1 MEILQSLAAGFA
13 VILTPANL
21 YYCFIGSLVGTLVG
35 VLPGIGPL
43 AALSLLL
50 PFTFNLPPV
59 ASLVM
64 LSAIFYGAMYGGSTT
79 SILVN
84 MPGEAASVVT
94 CLDGHEM
101 AKQGR
106 AGAAL
111 GMAALA
117 SFFAGTLGTVALTI
131 FSPVLVA
138 MALRFGPPEY
148 FAVMVLGFVMTLFM
162 VGGSALKAMVMLA
175 LGVFLSTVG
184 MDVVTGVE
192 RFAFGSVNLS
202 GGFDLVAIVM
212 GLFGVSEILLNIEE
226 SAAGEIV
233 SRKIRGLLP
242 TLRDWRDS
250 WAAILRGSAVGFG
263 LGVLP
268 GGGPVTASFLSYAL
282 ERRVSRHP
290 ERFGHGAIEGV
301 AGPEAANNAA
311 VAGAMIPLLSLGLP
325 SNAVT
330 ALLLGALVI
339 HGVQPGPM
347 LMAQRPDIFWG
358 VIASLYVGNV
368 MLLVL
373 NLPLVGLWVQLLR
386 VPYRILFPIIL
397 LLTVI
402 GTYSIN
408 HNIFDVWVM
417 IGFGLAGYVLRK
429 LEYELAPLVL
439 ALVLGPLLE
448 QSLRQSL
455 IMSSGSPAIFVT
467 RPITGALI
475 LLAAVLVILLVV
487 GRRRNHREAG
497 LFAGPQPRE
506 GSS

>member
-1 MEILQSLAAGFA
+1 VEILEGLAAGFA
-13 VILTPANL
+13 VILTPTNL
-21 YYCFIGSLVGTLVG
+21 YYSFIGSLVGTLVG

-50 PFTFNLPPV
+50 PFTFTLPPV

-84 MPGEAASVVT
+84 IPGEAASVVT

-117 SFFAGTLGTVALTI
+117 SFIAGTVANVALTL
-131 FSPVLVA
+131 FSPVLA
-138 MALRFGPPEY
+138 ALALRFGPPEY
-148 FAVMVLGFVMTLFM
+148 FAVMVLGFVTTLFM
-162 VGGSALKAMVMLA
+162 VGGAALKAMVMLA
-175 LGVFLSTVG
+175 LGVLLSTVG
-184 MDVVTGVE
+184 TDIVTGVE
-192 RFAFGSVNLS
+192 RFALGSVNLS
-202 GGFDLVAIVM
+202 GGVDLVAVVM

-226 SAAGEIV
+226 SARGERV
-233 SRKIRGLLP
+233 SRKIRGLMP
-242 TLRDWRDS
+242 TLRDWLDS
-250 WAAILRGSAVGFG
+250 WAAILRGTFLGFG

-268 GGGPVTASFLSYAL
+268 GGGPVTAAFLSYAV

-290 ERFGHGAIEGV
+290 ERFGRGAIEGV

-311 VAGAMIPLLSLGLP
+311 VVGAMIPLLSLGLP

-330 ALLLGALVI
+330 ALLLGALI
-339 HGVQPGPM
+339 IQGVQPGPM
-347 LMAQRPDIFWG
+347 LMTQRPDIFWG
-358 VIASLYVGNV
+358 VIASLYVANV
-368 MLLVL
+368 MLLIL
-373 NLPLVGLWVQLLR
+373 NLPMVGLWVQLLR
-386 VPYRILFPIIL
+386 VPYRILFPVIL

-417 IGFGLAGYVLRK
+417 IGFGLTGYVLRK

-448 QSLRQSL
+448 QALRQSL
-455 IMSSGSPAIFVT
+455 IMSSGSPAIFLT
-467 RPITGALI
+467 RPITGALM
-475 LLAAVLVILLVV
+475 LLAAVLVIVLVS
-487 GRRRNHREAG
+487 GRRRSRREAG
-497 LFAGPQPRE
+497 VFAGPQPRE
-506 GSS
+506 GSP

>member
-50 PFTFNLPPV
+50 PFTFALPPV

-117 SFFAGTLGTVALTI
+117 SFIAGTVANVALTL

-138 MALRFGPPEY
+138 LALRFGPPEY
-148 FAVMVLGFVMTLFM
+148 FAVMMLGFVMTLFM

-192 RFAFGSVNLS
+192 RFALGSVNLS
-202 GGFDLVAIVM
+202 GGFDLVAVVM

-226 SAAGEIV
+226 SARGEIF
-233 SRKIRGLLP
+233 SRKIRGLMP
-242 TLRDWRDS
+242 TLRDWLDS
-250 WAAILRGSAVGFG
+250 WAAILRGTFLGFG

-268 GGGPVTASFLSYAL
+268 GGGPVTASFLSYAV
-282 ERRVSRHP
+282 ERRLSRHP
-290 ERFGHGAIEGV
+290 ERFGRGAIEGV

-330 ALLLGALVI
+330 ALLLGALII

-373 NLPLVGLWVQLLR
+373 NLPMVGLWVQLLR

-429 LEYELAPLVL
+429 LDYELAPLVL

-448 QSLRQSL
+448 QALRQSL

-467 RPITGALI
+467 RPITGALM

-487 GRRRNHREAG
+487 GRRRNRREAG
-497 LFAGPQPRE
+497 LPAGPQPRE

>member
-1 MEILQSLAAGFA
+1 MDILRELAAGFG

-21 YYCFIGSLVGTLVG
+21 YYCFLGSLVGTLVG

-50 PFTFNLPPV
+50 PFTFALPPV

-84 MPGEAASVVT
+84 IPGEAASVVT
-94 CLDGHEM
+94 CLDGHAM
-101 AKQGR
+101 ARQGR

-111 GMAALA
+111 GMAAIG
-117 SFFAGTLGTVALTI
+117 SFAAGTVSNLGLTI

-138 MALRFGPPEY
+138 LALRFGPPEH
-148 FAVMVLGFVMTLFM
+148 FAIMMLGFVVTLYM
-162 VGGSALKAMVMLA
+162 IGGSPLKAAVMLGA
-175 LGVFLSTVG
+175 GVFVSTVG
-184 MDVVTGVE
+184 MDVVNGTE
-192 RFAFGSVNLS
+192 RFTFDSVNLS
-202 GGFDLVAIVM
+202 GGFDLVAVVM
-212 GLFGVSEILLNIEE
+212 GLFGVSEILLNVEHLARGE
-226 SAAGEIV
+226 VFTAA
-233 SRKIRGLLP
+233 IRGLLP

-250 WAAILRGSAVGFG
+250 WAPILRGSVLGFG

-268 GGGPVTASFLSYAL
+268 GGGPVTASFLSYAV
-282 ERRVSRHP
+282 ERRVARRP
-290 ERFGHGAIEGV
+290 ERFGRGAIEGV

-311 VAGAMIPLLSLGLP
+311 VAGSMIPLLSLGLP

-339 HGVQPGPM
+339 HGVQPGPL
-347 LMAQRPDIFWG
+347 LMTQHPDIFWG
-358 VIASLYVGNV
+358 VIASLYVGNA

-386 VPYRILFPIIL
+386 VPYRVLFPCIL

-408 HNIFDVWVM
+408 HNVFDVWVM
-417 IGFGLAGYVLRK
+417 IGFGLTGYVLRR
-429 LEYELAPLVL
+429 LDYELAPLVL
-439 ALVLGPLLE
+439 AMVLGPLLE
-448 QSLRQSL
+448 QALRQSL
-455 IMSSGSPAIFVT
+455 IMSSGNPAIFVT
-467 RPITGALI
+467 RPIAASLLT
-475 LLAAVLVILLVV
+475 LAAVLVAVLVV
-487 GRRRNHREAG
+487 RGGRV
-497 LFAGPQPRE
+497 GPTGAAAPHPILEDSR
-506 GSS
+506 